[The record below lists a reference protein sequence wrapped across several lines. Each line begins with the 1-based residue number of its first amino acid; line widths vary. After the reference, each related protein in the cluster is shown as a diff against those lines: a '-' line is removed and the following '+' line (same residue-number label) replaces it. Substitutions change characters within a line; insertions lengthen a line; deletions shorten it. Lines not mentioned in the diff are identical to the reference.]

1 MDERNLMNEA
11 GEGGGGDDVGGR
23 REPQFKTI
31 TDHQIEVFLATL
43 ADSCNVRRAAA
54 VAGFAYSAAYQRRR
68 RDPDFAEAWQAA
80 LDSGY
85 ARLEMALVERAIL
98 TIETVRD
105 GDGNGDSD
113 ADADAVVVPVVGAM
127 TVAQAIDL
135 MGKHRASIEGGR
147 AKRVRPNSRKRPTAD
162 ETDAEILRRID
173 IIERQRAGEGQDA
186 P

>member
-1 MDERNLMNEA
+1 MDERNLINEA
-11 GEGGGGDDVGGR
+11 GEEGGGDDVGGR

-68 RDPDFAEAWQAA
+68 RDPDFADAWQAA

-105 GDGNGDSD
+105 GDSD
-113 ADADAVVVPVVGAM
+113 ADAMVVPVVGAM

-173 IIERQRAGEGQDA
+173 IIARQRAGEGRDA